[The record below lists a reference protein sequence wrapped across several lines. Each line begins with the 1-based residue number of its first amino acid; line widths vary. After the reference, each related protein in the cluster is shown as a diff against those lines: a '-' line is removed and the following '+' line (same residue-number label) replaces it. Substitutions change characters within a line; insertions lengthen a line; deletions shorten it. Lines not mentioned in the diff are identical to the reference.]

1 MDSCRLLLVR
11 QHFPNRAI
19 KDIPETIRQEL
30 SQARFSERLS
40 PGARVAIGVGSR
52 GIANISTIVK
62 SIVAYWKHQGM
73 NPFIFPAMG
82 SHGAA
87 TAEGQAQVL
96 AKYGICE
103 DTVAC
108 PIISS
113 LEVVSLG
120 RTLEGIDTFMDKMA
134 YESDGLMLV
143 GRVKW
148 HTDFEGTIESGLF
161 KMMAIGLGK
170 LTGAKTYHTHA
181 YKMGMEKVILS
192 VGRQVLS
199 SKKVLGGLAIL
210 EGACQETAQLTAVS
224 AEEMERREE
233 ELLTLVKSYRGRI
246 PVKALDILVVNEI
259 GKNISGAGMDT
270 KVINRSGNGERNSW
284 SFAPTIERIF
294 VRDLS
299 DLSCNNGIGVGLA
312 DMATDRLINKIDWEP
327 TYINSL
333 TASGLYASQAPMHF
347 PSDRECME
355 RLVATVGRL
364 DTRKVTIGWI
374 DNTLNLSLLALSE
387 NLLPEI
393 QQNPNLEV
401 LGEPHEIQFDPA
413 DNLPN
418 LLGTTVNQ

>member
-52 GIANISTIVK
+52 GIANIATIVK

-120 RTLEGIDTFMDKMA
+120 RTPEGIDTFMDKMA